1 MKASIIIPT
10 RNRSW
15 VLKDCIRHLSNQ
27 SAKDYEI
34 IIIDDA
40 SDDNSA
46 DAISKIQSAIQ
57 NPCLPD
63 RQAKSKIK
71 YIQLPRRIG
80 CWAARNVGIK
90 NASGEIIIFVD
101 SDVLVDKNFIAD
113 HLELHKNNS
122 NIAVQG
128 VVRHISRPEK
138 FGIKTLRVDGI
149 CNTGLVIQ
157 NCSVPKQKLMDVGLF
172 DEYKFMGYMDVE
184 LGMRIKKA
192 GVKVVYAFNNCIAYH
207 VDGFYTKEKLKNV
220 FSKAEERGKTSL
232 RFIERAQGKTS
243 EGVANLKVLYLS
255 FLLQTDKWIE
265 KTGLFNLLVKSIDS
279 PLPFIFPVLKEL
291 TKYHYRA
298 KGIKSVKKVGSR

>member
-15 VLKDCIRHLSNQ
+15 VLKDCISHLSNQ

-40 SDDNSA
+40 SDDNTNDLVS
-46 DAISKIQSAIQ
+46 DQQPLTTVHSQ
-57 NPCLPD
+57 L
-63 RQAKSKIK
+63 K
-71 YIQLPRRIG
+71 YIRLPQRIG

-101 SDVLVDKNFIAD
+101 SDVLVDKNFISD
-113 HLELHKNNS
+113 HLELHKKNPD
-122 NIAVQG
+122 IAVQG

-157 NCSVPKQKLMDVGLF
+157 NCSVPKQKLLDVGLF

-184 LGMRIKKA
+184 LGMRLKKA

-243 EGVANLKVLYLS
+243 ENIANLKVLFLS
-255 FLLQTDKWIE
+255 EVLQTNKWIE
-265 KTGLFNLLVKSIDS
+265 KTGLFNLLVKSIDF
-279 PLPFIFPVLKEL
+279 PLPFIFPLLKEL

-298 KGIKSVKKVGSR
+298 KGIKSIKKE